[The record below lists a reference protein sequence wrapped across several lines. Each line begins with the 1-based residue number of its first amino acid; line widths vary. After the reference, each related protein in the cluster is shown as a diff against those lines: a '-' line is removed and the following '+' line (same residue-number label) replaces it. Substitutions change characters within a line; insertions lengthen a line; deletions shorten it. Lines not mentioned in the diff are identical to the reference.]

1 MSEKITADNQDFSY
15 LMTRDCPT
23 SHFAAPAYTP
33 VLACGEPAG
42 GVRRRILFM
51 TKEAEMANIQS
62 GTEGTVRA
70 ELAAMRLNALDWIA
84 MVLLIVG
91 GLNWGLVGLFDIDV
105 VARLLGV
112 MTTAS
117 RTVYVLVG
125 LAAIYT
131 IYLCVRKLPA
141 KP

>member
-1 MSEKITADNQDFSY
+1 
-15 LMTRDCPT
+15 
-23 SHFAAPAYTP
+23 
-33 VLACGEPAG
+33 
-42 GVRRRILFM
+42 
-51 TKEAEMANIQS
+51 MANIQS
-62 GTEGTVRA
+62 GTEGSVRA

-105 VARLLGV
+105 VARILGL
-112 MTTAS
+112 MSTAS
-117 RTVYVLVG
+117 RSVYILVG
-125 LAAIYT
+125 LASLYS

>member
-1 MSEKITADNQDFSY
+1 
-15 LMTRDCPT
+15 
-23 SHFAAPAYTP
+23 
-33 VLACGEPAG
+33 
-42 GVRRRILFM
+42 
-51 TKEAEMANIQS
+51 MANIQS
-62 GTEGTVRA
+62 GTEGSVRA

-105 VARLLGV
+105 VARILGV
-112 MTTAS
+112 MSTAS
-117 RTVYVLVG
+117 RSVYILVG
-125 LAAIYT
+125 LDALYS

>member
-1 MSEKITADNQDFSY
+1 
-15 LMTRDCPT
+15 
-23 SHFAAPAYTP
+23 
-33 VLACGEPAG
+33 
-42 GVRRRILFM
+42 
-51 TKEAEMANIQS
+51 MANIQS
-62 GTEGTVRA
+62 GTEGSVRA

-105 VARLLGV
+105 VARILGL
-112 MTTAS
+112 MSTAS
-117 RTVYVLVG
+117 RSVYILVG
-125 LAAIYT
+125 LAALYS

>member
-1 MSEKITADNQDFSY
+1 
-15 LMTRDCPT
+15 
-23 SHFAAPAYTP
+23 
-33 VLACGEPAG
+33 
-42 GVRRRILFM
+42 
-51 TKEAEMANIQS
+51 MANIQS
-62 GTEGTVRA
+62 GTEGSVRA

-105 VARLLGV
+105 VARILGV
-112 MTTAS
+112 MSTAS
-117 RTVYVLVG
+117 RSVYILVG
-125 LAAIYT
+125 LASLYS

>member
-1 MSEKITADNQDFSY
+1 
-15 LMTRDCPT
+15 
-23 SHFAAPAYTP
+23 
-33 VLACGEPAG
+33 
-42 GVRRRILFM
+42 
-51 TKEAEMANIQS
+51 MANIQS
-62 GTEGTVRA
+62 GTEGSVRA

-105 VARLLGV
+105 VARILGL
-112 MTTAS
+112 MSTAS
-117 RTVYVLVG
+117 RSVYILAG
-125 LAAIYT
+125 LAALYS

>member
-1 MSEKITADNQDFSY
+1 
-15 LMTRDCPT
+15 
-23 SHFAAPAYTP
+23 
-33 VLACGEPAG
+33 
-42 GVRRRILFM
+42 
-51 TKEAEMANIQS
+51 MANIQS
-62 GTEGTVRA
+62 GTEGSVRA

-105 VARLLGV
+105 VVRILGV
-112 MTTAS
+112 MSTAS
-117 RTVYVLVG
+117 RSVYILVG
-125 LAAIYT
+125 LAALYS

>member
-1 MSEKITADNQDFSY
+1 
-15 LMTRDCPT
+15 
-23 SHFAAPAYTP
+23 
-33 VLACGEPAG
+33 
-42 GVRRRILFM
+42 
-51 TKEAEMANIQS
+51 MANIQS
-62 GTEGTVRA
+62 GTEGSVRA

-105 VARLLGV
+105 VARILGV
-112 MTTAS
+112 MSTAS
-117 RTVYVLVG
+117 RSVYI
-125 LAAIYT
+125 LAALYS